1 MGPLLK
7 EWRNSVLPWAAKMDP
22 RQRHGSCSDLFAQ
35 HEGRSQSQMSPISKK
50 DRLSLRQRAIM
61 KANRRPFVSAVQL
74 HSTLLLR
81 SDWQRLDQRL
91 PSYTAL
97 LPEEQ
102 WDSPLLC

>member
-1 MGPLLK
+1 
-7 EWRNSVLPWAAKMDP
+7 
-22 RQRHGSCSDLFAQ
+22 
-35 HEGRSQSQMSPISKK
+35 MSPISKK

-102 WDSPLLC
+102 WDSPPHSKCHLINTLSSRIATT